1 MATPFAVEQELLDS
15 TTKKELVLAASEDL
29 ETFANQLKQIK
40 ALEHVLESSDIADY
54 RVAVEHLATELQPIE
69 SKHRLQS
76 HELAQSAK
84 ILSQLMENYN
94 GIVNTVSEIFI
105 SWDQML
111 STLEKQI
118 AVAERGRA

>member
-1 MATPFAVEQELLDS
+1 M
-15 TTKKELVLAASEDL
+15 SESY
-29 ETFANQLKQIK
+29 TFDWL
-40 ALEHVLESSDIADY
+40 DY

-94 GIVNTVSEIFI
+94 GIVSFFNLPRQAVLFLC
-105 SWDQML
+105 L
-111 STLEKQI
+111 SKAITTWFLLLI
-118 AVAERGRA
+118 PAFSR